1 MTAGFSSILDLSD
14 QSHSSQRKL
23 FDNDQWKYINDY
35 FDNKLKMKEYP
46 LDAVVTNTL
55 IIIKNTLDLSNDFNA
70 VKSYIGKMKIK
81 HASNISL
88 MRVFSIIKHILRTM
102 NDYKKMLSNSSNIN
116 YRENDYFRILWSPL
130 LELLFP
136 PSENVRIVSVESEY
150 PLSIK
155 EKKVLYPKAKYIHGF
170 KIDIRLVVDINTEEL
185 DLAIGECAKRN
196 SDSKSIQ
203 DEDKLLPEAKDALD
217 GIIQNTHGY
226 DCRLMTYFIQIT
238 GTHCSLSTMELA
250 KNGLYVSK
258 YRHSFNFPS
267 TISDLSKLP
276 ITLGHLLQMKKE
288 INIAADKILQA
299 RTTSTS
305 GEESFNRPS
314 VSKKNKKL
322 AWMRDTWY
330 TPPREKNLPYSCAYV
345 YSISASFIPRAQ

>member
-46 LDAVVTNTL
+46 LDAIVTNTL

-102 NDYKKMLSNSSNIN
+102 NDYKKMLSNASNIN

-130 LELLFP
+130 LGLLFP

-150 PLSIK
+150 
-155 EKKVLYPKAKYIHGF
+155 Y
-170 KIDIRLVVDINTEEL
+170 T
-185 DLAIGECAKRN
+185 KR
-196 SDSKSIQ
+196 
-203 DEDKLLPEAKDALD
+203 KD
-217 GIIQNTHGY
+217 
-226 DCRLMTYFIQIT
+226 
-238 GTHCSLSTMELA
+238 
-250 KNGLYVSK
+250 
-258 YRHSFNFPS
+258 
-267 TISDLSKLP
+267 
-276 ITLGHLLQMKKE
+276 
-288 INIAADKILQA
+288 
-299 RTTSTS
+299 
-305 GEESFNRPS
+305 
-314 VSKKNKKL
+314 
-322 AWMRDTWY
+322 
-330 TPPREKNLPYSCAYV
+330 
-345 YSISASFIPRAQ
+345 